1 MEFKIRPATLDDVP
15 HLVHHRRA
23 MFEDMKQGTPAELN
37 AADEKAHEY
46 FVAALGDGSYKGW
59 LAEEVSEAMP
69 KNESANGES
78 ANGEVARREVVA
90 GGGLVIVPW
99 AGYPGEKH
107 AARVWIVNMYTEP
120 RARRRGLA
128 KKFVNIITE
137 WCRNEGFASVSLHA
151 SDAGRLVYQGLGFL
165 PSNEM
170 KLSLR

>member
-1 MEFKIRPATLDDVP
+1 MEIRIREAGVDDVP

-23 MFEDMKQGTPAELN
+23 MFEDMKQGTAAELDR
-37 AADEKAHEY
+37 ADERAHEY
-46 FVAALGDGSYKGW
+46 FVAALRAGTYKGW
-59 LAEEVSEAMP
+59 LAEDVNDVDDAAKP
-69 KNESANGES
+69 
-78 ANGEVARREVVA
+78 RVVA

-128 KKFVNIITE
+128 KKFVSIMTE
-137 WCRNEGFASVSLHA
+137 WCRAEGFSSVSLHA
-151 SDAGRLVYQGLGFL
+151 SDAGRLVYEGLGFQ

>member
-1 MEFKIRPATLDDVP
+1 MEIRIRAAGIEDVR

-23 MFEDMKQGTPAELN
+23 MFEDMGQGTAAELDR
-37 AADEKAHEY
+37 ADERAGEY
-46 FVAALGDGSYKGW
+46 FVAALRAGTYKGW
-59 LAEEVSEAMP
+59 LAEDVDDPDEAA
-69 KNESANGES
+69 K
-78 ANGEVARREVVA
+78 ARVVA

-120 RARRRGLA
+120 HARRRGLA
-128 KKFVNIITE
+128 KKFVTIMTE
-137 WCRNEGFASVSLHA
+137 WCRAEGFGSVSLHA
-151 SDAGRLVYQGLGFL
+151 SDAGRLVYEPLGFQ